1 MLRLLTI
8 CTVLVLFFGS
18 SAKAGDWAI
27 FPPVI
32 SLTGPGSKQQLRLC
46 EVVGTR
52 ATAELTDK
60 VTWASDNE
68 KIARISKTGELV
80 STGSGSATISATL
93 NGQRKSILVT
103 MVEFEKPRTLS
114 FVQDVQPVL
123 TKSGCNMGSCHGAL
137 AGKGGFK
144 LSLRGYNHE
153 SDHFTISKQ
162 ALARRTDTTEPDESL
177 LLRKPTRAMSHAGG
191 KRFEKDSEE
200 YRTLRAWIAAG
211 APGPSDKEVSL
222 EKIEVFPNLAVL
234 KPKDSIRVVVQ
245 ASYSDGRKADVTH
258 WAKFSSSEETIVTVD
273 DQGHATVQ
281 ASGESAI
288 AVLFGSK
295 VATATITVPHL
306 KPVDVALFDNAK
318 KTNVVDE
325 HVLNK
330 LRLLNLPPSG
340 DSTDAEFIRRA
351 YLDTCGLLPKPEEV
365 KTFLADAQPNKR
377 ERLIDTLLARSEFT
391 DYWTHKW
398 CDLFLVSTRKLSQ
411 QSMLGFHRQ
420 IRSAVA
426 DNVGWDQLARDI
438 LTANGSTLSQG
449 GGAYFVQRKDVSDLA
464 ESTAVTFLG
473 MSITCARCH
482 NHPLEKWTQ
491 DQYWQLANLF
501 SRVGIKNGDRA
512 GEQWVQSLSTG
523 DALHLRTGK
532 AMPPTPLDGTPMALD
547 STEDRREYF
556 ANWLTSPKNPYFAKA
571 IVNRIWRNY
580 MGRGLVEAEDD
591 LRETNPPTNKELLD
605 ALTADF
611 VKNQFDTKRL
621 MKLILNSAAYQR
633 SSKATPLNIADDR
646 FYSRYLLRRLPAEV
660 LLDAYSD
667 VTGVATP
674 FNTVALGVTG
684 GTAKSDLYST
694 GTRAVQLPDSLMVS
708 KFLDSFGRA
717 ERSVSCACETTT
729 DSSVGQALHLNNGQ
743 TLNDKLRD
751 PKSIVFRWVEK
762 KTSDADVVTEL
773 FSRTVGRPANQQ
785 ERTKFEALLAEATK
799 TGPDARREAL
809 EDVVWAV
816 LTSKEFLFNH

>member
-1 MLRLLTI
+1 MRFVSLLILLLGATAARAAE
-8 CTVLVLFFGS
+8 L
-18 SAKAGDWAI
+18 AI
-27 FPPVI
+27 YPTAVT
-32 SLTGPGSKQQLRLC
+32 LTGPSAKQQLRLC
-46 EVVGTR
+46 EVVGAR
-52 ATAELTDK
+52 ATADVTDQSA
-60 VTWASDNE
+60 WSSDNA
-68 KIARISKTGELV
+68 KIVSVSKSGEV
-80 STGSGSATISATL
+80 QSVGAGKATISATVA
-93 NGQRKSILVT
+93 GQTKSIT
-103 MVEFEKPRTLS
+103 IMVVDFDKPRALA
-114 FVQDVQPVL
+114 FVPDIQPVL
-123 TKSGCNMGSCHGAL
+123 TKSGCNMGACHGAL

-153 SDHFTISKQ
+153 SDHFTIAKQ

-177 LLRKPTRAMSHAGG
+177 ILKKATRSMSHAGG
-191 KRFEKDSEE
+191 KRFAKDSEE
-200 YRTLRAWIAAG
+200 YRVLREWIAAG
-211 APGPSDKEVSL
+211 APGPADNDVSL
-222 EKIEVFPNLAVL
+222 AKIEVFPNLAVL
-234 KPKDSIRVVVQ
+234 KPKDNLKVVVQ
-245 ASYSDGRKADVTH
+245 ATYSDGRTADVTH

-273 DQGHATVQ
+273 DEGQAKVE
-281 ASGESAI
+281 ASGEAAI

-306 KPVDVALFDNAK
+306 KQVDAALFDKAGKN
-318 KTNVVDE
+318 NFIDE

-330 LRLLNLPPSG
+330 LKLLNLPPSG
-340 DSTDAEFIRRA
+340 DCTDAEFIRRA
-351 YLDTCGLLPKPEEV
+351 TLDTCGLLPTPDEV
-365 KTFLADAQPNKR
+365 KAFVADAKLNKR
-377 ERLIDTLLARSEFT
+377 ERLIDSLLARTEFT

-426 DNVGWDQLARDI
+426 DNLGWDQVARDI
-438 LTANGSTLSQG
+438 LTANGSTLAKG
-449 GGAYFVQRKDVSDLA
+449 GGAYFVQRKDVTDLT

-501 SRVGIKNGDRA
+501 SRVNIKNGDRS
-512 GEQWVQSLSTG
+512 GEQWVQSAPTG

-532 AMPPTPLDGTPMALD
+532 PMPPTPLDGVPMDLD
-547 STEDRREYF
+547 SSADRREYF

-580 MGRGLVEAEDD
+580 LGRGLVEAEDD
-591 LRETNPPTNKELLD
+591 LRDTNPATNKELLD

-611 VKNQFDTKRL
+611 VANKFDTKRL
-621 MKLILNSAAYQR
+621 MKLILNSATYQR
-633 SSKATPLNIADDR
+633 SSKATPQNIADDR

-667 VTGVATP
+667 ITGVPTP

-684 GTAKSDLYST
+684 GTAKSELYGE
-694 GTRAVQLPDSLMVS
+694 GTRAMQLPDSLLVS
-708 KFLDSFGRA
+708 QFLDSFGRA
-717 ERSVSCACETTT
+717 ERSLACSCETTT
-729 DSSVGQALHLNNGQ
+729 DSSVGQALHLNNGK

-751 PKSIVFRWVEK
+751 PKSIVNRWLDK
-762 KTSDADVVTEL
+762 KTSDADIVTEL
-773 FSRTVGRPANQQ
+773 FRRTLGREANAT
-785 ERTKFEALLAEATK
+785 ERKKFESLLAEASK
-799 TGPDARREAL
+799 TGAEARREAL
-809 EDVVWAV
+809 EDAVWAV

>member
-1 MLRLLTI
+1 MMRFVSLAML
-8 CTVLVLFFGS
+8 LVLP
-18 SAKAGDWAI
+18 SATLAAEWVVYPSNVTLSGAG
-27 FPPVI
+27 
-32 SLTGPGSKQQLRLC
+32 TKQQLRLC
-46 EVVGTR
+46 EVTGTR
-52 ATAELTDK
+52 AVADLSDK
-60 VTWASDNE
+60 ASWASDN
-68 KIARISKTGELV
+68 ANAVRVSKSGELV
-80 STGSGSATISATL
+80 STGSGSANITATL
-93 NGQRKSILVT
+93 GGQSKTIAV
-103 MVEFEKPRTLS
+103 MVVGFDTPRGLS
-114 FVQDVQPVL
+114 FVQDVQPIL

-144 LSLRGYNHE
+144 LSLRGYDHN
-153 SDHFTISKQ
+153 SDHFTMTKQ

-177 LLRKPTRAMSHAGG
+177 ILRKATRAMSHAGG
-191 KRFEKDSEE
+191 KRFGKDSEE
-200 YRTLRAWIAAG
+200 YRVLRAWIAAG
-211 APGPSDKEVSL
+211 APGSGDNDVSL
-222 EKIEVFPNLAVL
+222 VKIEVFPGLAVL
-234 KPKDSIRVVVQ
+234 KPKDAIKVVVQ
-245 ASYSDGRKADVTH
+245 ATYSDGRTADVTH
-258 WAKFSSSEETIVTVD
+258 LAKFSSSEETIVSVD
-273 DQGHATVQ
+273 DEGQAKVE
-281 ASGESAI
+281 ASGEAAI
-288 AVLFGSK
+288 AVLYGSK

-306 KPVDVALFDNAK
+306 KPVDPTLFDKATRN
-318 KTNVVDE
+318 NFIDD
-325 HVLNK
+325 HVLDK

-340 DSTDAEFIRRA
+340 NCTDTEFIRRS
-351 YLDTCGLLPKPEEV
+351 YLDTCGLLPTPEEV
-365 KTFLADAQPNKR
+365 KAFVADTKPKKR
-377 ERLIDTLLARSEFT
+377 ERLIDSLLARTEFT

-420 IRSAVA
+420 VRTAVA
-426 DNVGWDQLARDI
+426 DNHGWDRLARNI

-449 GGAYFVQRKDVSDLA
+449 GGAYFVQRKDVSDLT

-512 GEQWVQSLSTG
+512 GEQWVQGLPTG

-532 AMPPTPLDGTPMALD
+532 PMPPTPLDGTPMALD

-556 ANWLTSPKNPYFAKA
+556 GNWLTSPKNPYFAKA

-591 LRETNPPTNKELLD
+591 LRETNPPTNRELLE

-611 VKNQFDTKRL
+611 VKNKFDTKRL
-621 MKLILNSAAYQR
+621 MKLILDSATYQR
-633 SSKATPLNIADDR
+633 SSKANPLNIADDR

-667 VTGVATP
+667 ITGVATP
-674 FNTVALGVTG
+674 FNTVAVGASG
-684 GTAKSDLYST
+684 GTAKSDLYSA
-694 GTRAVQLPDSLMVS
+694 GTRAMQLPDSLLVS
-708 KFLDSFGRA
+708 QFLDSFGRA
-717 ERSVSCACETTT
+717 ERSVTCACEATT

-751 PKSIVFRWVEK
+751 PKSIVNRWIEK
-762 KTSDADVVTEL
+762 KTTDAEVVTEL
-773 FSRTVGRPANQQ
+773 FSRTLCREPSGT
-785 ERTKFEALLAEATK
+785 ERKKFEALLAEAAK
-799 TGPDARREAL
+799 SGPDARREAL
-809 EDVVWAV
+809 EDIVWAI